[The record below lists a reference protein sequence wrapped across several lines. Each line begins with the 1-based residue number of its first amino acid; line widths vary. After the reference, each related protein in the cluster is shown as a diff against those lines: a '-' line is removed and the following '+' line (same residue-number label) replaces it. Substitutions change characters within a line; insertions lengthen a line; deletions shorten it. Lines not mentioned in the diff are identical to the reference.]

1 MNDITQKK
9 CNCGSNCE
17 PIVQQ
22 EVELNCVNKEFFDT
36 KTTEQQ
42 IEILR
47 SELKQAIFSLEEAHK
62 KIKGLENHFHSD
74 AGVLL
79 VPLNFNYYSHYPAW
93 SSKRLTTSRDIEELK
108 KSI

>member
-1 MNDITQKK
+1 MNEITQEK

-17 PIVQQ
+17 PMVQ
-22 EVELNCVNKEFFDT
+22 EVSNLKCRESELFDKRT
-36 KTTEQQ
+36 QEQQ

-47 SELKQAIFSLEEAHK
+47 SELKQAIFFLEEAHK

-74 AGVLL
+74 VGVLL
-79 VPLNFNYYSHYPAW
+79 CPLNFNYYSPYPAW